1 MTERTEMIKS
11 RLQETLSPSHLEL
24 IDASAAHAGHAQA
37 GGAGHFFL
45 TIVSEAFSGKNPV
58 QRHQLVYQ
66 ALGDLMKSEIHALS
80 IQAFTSDEYPTKGRN
95 P

>member
-1 MTERTEMIKS
+1 MSERVEMIKN
-11 RLQETLSPSHLEL
+11 RLQETFRPVHIEL

-45 TIVSEAFSGKNPV
+45 TIVSDAFAGKNPV

-66 ALGDLMKSEIHALS
+66 ALGDLMHSEIHALS
-80 IQAFTSDEYPTKGRN
+80 IQAYTSDEYPTKG
-95 P
+95 